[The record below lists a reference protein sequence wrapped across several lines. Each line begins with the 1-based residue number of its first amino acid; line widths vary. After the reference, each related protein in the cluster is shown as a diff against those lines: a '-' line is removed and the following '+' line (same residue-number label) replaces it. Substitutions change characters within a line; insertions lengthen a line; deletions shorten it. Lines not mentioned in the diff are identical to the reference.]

1 MSALSVTSQSK
12 TDATQYLWDINHGL
26 PQVLTES
33 GKKGTALYS
42 YGLGRI
48 SMADPKKGSMY
59 YQYDGLGSVRS
70 LTDRKGM
77 TKALY
82 YYDVFGKPLITA
94 SHVDNDFQYTGEQVD
109 DETGL
114 IYLRARYYDPEIGRF
129 ISRDPFAGFD
139 TAPQSLNRYT
149 YVQNNPVVY
158 TDPSGKVAPALVIGG
173 AAVIGAL
180 ANAGW
185 YYGVDVRMRGQPF
198 SAVTFGGRL
207 TGGAVGGAVAAITA
221 IPALATAN
229 PYVIGAAAG
238 GSSYLVDRGTQAGL
252 SYLGVRGT
260 SEEPSVG
267 GFLLAT
273 GSASVMNKV
282 TSMLPST
289 ANTNAATTS
298 MATTAA
304 RMIETSVIKRS
315 GGSVINTVANN
326 FPPVYGPPFRAS
338 SNPYTGGKLY

>member
-1 MSALSVTSQSK
+1 M
-12 TDATQYLWDINHGL
+12 GL

-33 GKKGTALYS
+33 DAKGTALYS

-48 SMADPKKGSMY
+48 SMADPRKGQMY

-77 TKALY
+77 TKGLY
-82 YYDVFGKPLITA
+82 AYDAFGNPLITA
-94 SHVDNDFQYTGEQVD
+94 STVDNDFQYTGEQVD

-114 IYLRARYYDPEIGRF
+114 IYLRSRYYDPEIGRF
-129 ISRDPFAGFD
+129 ISRDSFPGFD
-139 TAPQSLNRYT
+139 TSTQSLNRYT
-149 YVQNNPVVY
+149 YVQNNPVRY
-158 TDPSGKVAPALVIGG
+158 TDPSGKVAPALIIGG
-173 AAVIGAL
+173 AAVVGAL

-185 YYGVDVRMRGQPF
+185 YVGMDTNVGIGSQPF

-260 SEEPSVG
+260 SEELSVG

-289 ANTNAATTS
+289 TNTNAATTS
-298 MATTAA
+298 IATTAA
-304 RMIETSVIKRS
+304 RMIETSVIKKS
-315 GGSVINTVANN
+315 GGSVINTAANN
-326 FPPVYGPPFRAS
+326 LPPVNGPPVRLGGGS
-338 SNPYTGGKLY
+338 YSGGKLY